1 MRCNQKDGVVNASS
15 YISPVAGE
23 RREEEVHEGR
33 EGTRRVRVLSF
44 VIPSALLIACF
55 VLFVAIF
62 SFSSANALDT
72 IRVSYATLSAAYMD
86 HICGMDKGY
95 FKDEGLS
102 IEVFRAPGGV
112 ATPGLLSGQF
122 HFSSSASSSLSAAV
136 RGGPVK
142 VVYTN
147 LSRPSYTLVSL
158 KSEISSA
165 RDLVGKKVAINSFGD
180 TGHLSTILYL
190 KKMGV
195 NPSSVLF
202 IAVGRNEVRFPA
214 LRSGAIDASP
224 LVPRDMVVLK
234 DQKHVILADLGKEI
248 QLVWNGVAVSSKL
261 LSENPQLVERFLRG
275 LAKGREFARRYR
287 DDTVSLISKRDPS
300 PLDAIKVDYD
310 VTRASMTDDGS
321 LPDDVIRGEAPTAA
335 ELTKVAKP
343 PSISALFDYS
353 ITRKNYAQLNATGW
367 QPVR

>member
-1 MRCNQKDGVVNASS
+1 MSLLPPRSIPLPIAWLCLVMVLGGAST
-15 YISPVAGE
+15 V
-23 RREEEVHEGR
+23 
-33 EGTRRVRVLSF
+33 F
-44 VIPSALLIACF
+44 
-55 VLFVAIF
+55 AID
-62 SFSSANALDT
+62 N

-86 HICGMDKGY
+86 HICAMDKGY
-95 FKDEGLS
+95 FREEG
-102 IEVFRAPGGV
+102 INVEVIRAPGGV

-122 HFSSSASSSLSAAV
+122 QFSSSASSAVSAAV

-142 VVYTN
+142 IVYTN
-147 LSRPSYTLVSL
+147 LSRPSYTLVSI
-158 KSEISSA
+158 KPEITSA
-165 RDLVGKKVAINSFGD
+165 KELVGKKIAINSFGD

-214 LRSGAIDASP
+214 LKTGAIDAAP
-224 LVPRDMVVLK
+224 LVPRDMVVIK
-234 DQKHVILADLGKEI
+234 DQKHIVLADLGKEI

-275 LAKGREFARRYR
+275 LAKGREFARRYK

-300 PLDAIKVDYD
+300 PLDAIRVDYD
-310 VTRASMTDDGS
+310 VTKASMTDDGS
-321 LPDDVIRGEAPTAA
+321 LPDDVIREEAATRA

-343 PSISALFDYS
+343 PSISALFDYT
-353 ITRKNYAQLNATGW
+353 ITRKNYAQLKAAGW

>member
-1 MRCNQKDGVVNASS
+1 MNETLCHA
-15 YISPVAGE
+15 ISL
-23 RREEEVHEGR
+23 GR
-33 EGTRRVRVLSF
+33 AAACLILLLATTS
-44 VIPSALLIACF
+44 PALA
-55 VLFVAIF
+55 VD
-62 SFSSANALDT
+62 N

-86 HICGMDKGY
+86 HICAMDKGY
-95 FKDEGLS
+95 FREEGLN
-102 IEVFRAPGGV
+102 IEVIRAPGGV

-122 HFSSSASSSLSAAV
+122 QFSSSASSAVSAAV

-142 VVYTN
+142 IVYTN
-147 LSRPSYTLVSL
+147 LSRPSYTLVSI
-158 KSEISSA
+158 KPDITSA
-165 RDLVGKKVAINSFGD
+165 KELVGKKIAINSFGD

-195 NPSSVLF
+195 NPASVLF

-214 LRSGAIDASP
+214 LRTGAIDAAP

-234 DQKHVILADLGKEI
+234 DQKHIVLADLSKEI

-261 LSENPQLVERFLRG
+261 LGDNPHLVERFLRG

-287 DDTVSLISKRDPS
+287 DETISIISKRDPS
-300 PLDAIKVDYD
+300 PLDAVKLDYE
-310 VTRASMTDDGS
+310 VTKASMTEDGS
-321 LPDDVIRGEAPTAA
+321 LSDDVLRDEVATRS

-343 PSISALFDYS
+343 PSIATVFDYN
-353 ITRKNYAQLNATGW
+353 ITRKNYVQLKAAGW